1 MTRSSTTPTLAELV
15 GRAPR
20 DEALRDAR
28 RRVTWGELESRTNAV
43 GHGLEALGA
52 RPGDHLTLAAGNRA
66 EFVEVLLGALRS
78 GLVVTPVKTSWT
90 ADEVAYVV
98 DDAGSVVVASDLDAG
113 RGAAAATRRALLD
126 LGGDF
131 EDWLAG
137 QPDAPLPRDRA
148 GWRMSYTSGTTGRP
162 RGVARTREPTVPFAE
177 SFPASARWAE
187 LLGLPPDAPHLAVS
201 RLFHGAPLTFA
212 LAAMAAGAPMRIL
225 ERWDPAAALDALGD
239 GVGSSSWVPSQFRA
253 VLGLPAEVRD
263 RFDPS
268 GLRTIVHGGE
278 PCPPELKRRMIAW
291 WGPILTEYYGC
302 SEGGLTLCTS
312 AEWLERPGTV
322 GRSMI
327 EGQRLRVLDDE
338 GHDLPPGAVGRV
350 FFDFGADRAFHYRN
364 DPDKTEGVHVGT
376 AFTAGDLGWLDEHGY
391 LFITGRTSEVI
402 VSGGVNVYP
411 AEIEAALSDVEGI
424 ADLAVVAGPD
434 ELRGERP
441 VACIELTEGAAPEAV
456 RTAVETRAREA
467 LGREKQPRAVEIVEE
482 VPRDPTGKLLRGELE
497 RRLWRDHPRFAAGR
511 R

>member
-1 MTRSSTTPTLAELV
+1 MKTEMSSPTLAELV
-15 GRAPR
+15 GRAPT

-28 RRVTWGELESRTNAV
+28 RRVTWGELEARTNAV

-52 RPGDHLTLAAGNRA
+52 RPGDHVALVAGNRA
-66 EFVEVLLGALRS
+66 EFVEVLLGALRA
-78 GLVVTPVKTSWT
+78 GMVVTPVKTTWT
-90 ADEVAYVV
+90 GSEIAYVAR
-98 DDAGSVVVASDLDAG
+98 DADSAVVATDLDTG
-113 RGAAAATRRALLD
+113 RSAAASSGRRVLD
-126 LGGDF
+126 LGPGF
-131 EDWLAG
+131 EAWLAE
-137 QPDAPLPRDRA
+137 QWDTPLPRDRA

-162 RGVARTREPTVPFAE
+162 KGVARTREPTMPFAE

-187 LLGLPPDAPHLAVS
+187 LLGLPADAPHLAVS

-212 LAAMAAGAPMRIL
+212 LAALAAGAPMRIL
-225 ERWDPAAALDALGD
+225 DGWDPAAALTTLGD

-253 VLGLPAEVRD
+253 VLGLPEESRAA
-263 RFDPS
+263 FDPS
-268 GLRTIVHGGE
+268 RLRMIVHGGE

-327 EGQRLRVLDDE
+327 EGQRLRVLDDD
-338 GHDLPPGAVGRV
+338 GHDLPPGEVGRV
-350 FFDFGADRAFHYRN
+350 FFDFGEGRAFHYRN
-364 DPDKTEGVHVGT
+364 DPEKTADVYVGN
-376 AFTAGDLGWLDEHGY
+376 AFTAGDVGWLDEDGY

-411 AEIEAALSDVEGI
+411 AEIEAALSDVAGI
-424 ADLAVVAGPD
+424 ADLAVVAAPD

-441 VACIELTEGAAPEAV
+441 VACVQLADDADPDGV
-456 RTAVETRAREA
+456 RAAVELRAREV
-467 LGREKQPRAVEIVEE
+467 LGREKQPRGVELVEE
-482 VPRDPTGKLLRGELE
+482 IPRDPTGKLLRGELE
-497 RRLWRDHPRFAAGR
+497 RSFWGDRPRFAAS
-511 R
+511 